1 MKTKYVIAIIVILCG
16 VSFRVQGDGF
26 YDALAKLD
34 QSIINAR
41 TSMDADKELNNGNWY
56 SARTMYIKMMKSED
70 LFLNRMQYT
79 IIYSLLSWN
88 CNDKYEAMNAIKFV
102 ADNFHSRYGKNAA
115 VIALQIYELMRT
127 NKLPSKL
134 TSEQIWTVV
143 YNAISVARAVDNNQ
157 HNQRMLIMDREIQR
171 IKQKRIYR

>member
-16 VSFRVQGDGF
+16 VSVRVQGDGF

-56 SARTMYIKMMKSED
+56 SARTMYIKMMKSEN

-79 IIYSLLSWN
+79 IIYSLLSW
-88 CNDKYEAMNAIKFV
+88 NAIKFV

-115 VIALQIYELMRT
+115 VIAVQIYELMRT
-127 NKLPSKL
+127 NKLPRKL

-171 IKQKRIYR
+171 IKQKRIYK